1 MSNTIFSE
9 QPVFDRTQED
19 VDNKTSKGF
28 FNVSDWNRVV
38 NNLITLRDFLVTYF
52 AKDAPNDIRWKP
64 QASAQIDYDSYK
76 VDESKYPTAAKMNA
90 IAAAIMDLRMAKDL
104 TPYGYEELY
113 QQYTAGKTGTGNRM
127 DYKELN
133 RWEQD
138 LEIEERVLSGIVEMS
153 TYANDGNGTYYCGD
167 WKRGGL
173 I

>member
-1 MSNTIFSE
+1 MSDTIFSE

-19 VDNKTSKGF
+19 VAQKRPKGF

-64 QASAQIDYDSYK
+64 QASAQIDSSYI